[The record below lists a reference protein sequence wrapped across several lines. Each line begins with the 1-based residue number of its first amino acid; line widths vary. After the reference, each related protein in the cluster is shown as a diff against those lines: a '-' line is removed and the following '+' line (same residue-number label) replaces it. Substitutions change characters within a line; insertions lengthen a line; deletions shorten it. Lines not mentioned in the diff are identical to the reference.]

1 MNRQSMACSAYNLQ
15 INCEVAAAIDRYSG
29 DPMKSDLDERVRE
42 GEAKGLFGYIA
53 QQGCCTVVGLV
64 KMDTPG
70 IKSPHTYL
78 TSIPPAF
85 CC

>member
-42 GEAKGLFGYIA
+42 GEAKGLFVGYIA
-53 QQGCCTVVGLV
+53 GMLHSSGTCEDGY
-64 KMDTPG
+64 
-70 IKSPHTYL
+70 SWY
-78 TSIPPAF
+78 
-85 CC
+85 

>member
-1 MNRQSMACSAYNLQ
+1 MNRPSMACSAYNLQ

-53 QQGCCTVVGLV
+53 GMLHSSGTCEDGY
-64 KMDTPG
+64 
-70 IKSPHTYL
+70 SWY
-78 TSIPPAF
+78 
-85 CC
+85 